1 MVEGRWAGTVATGS
15 VAGFISWSPA
25 VCHSLLCSFQRCQ
38 FCLEAS
44 SPSTTS
50 SAHASQTRHTFISL
64 ILLPI
69 VFKDFIFPVLV
80 ASGLYTVSV
89 ILITIFIHLNS
100 SLHIHSWWARVQQP
114 FFVLSCTICCFLPS
128 PDSKLTLLAAP
139 PPRPLPHLLPS
150 DLGQIVLAN
159 DIAVNSDLAVA
170 PLPHGCQCR

>member
-44 SPSTTS
+44 SPSATS

-89 ILITIFIHLNS
+89 ILITIFYSFEFITSHSLLVGTRSTTFFCFKLHHLLLS
-100 SLHIHSWWARVQQP
+100 AVTRFKAHSPRRSP
-114 FFVLSCTICCFLPS
+114 FPF
-128 PDSKLTLLAAP
+128 P
-139 PPRPLPHLLPS
+139 PPPPALR
-150 DLGQIVLAN
+150 LGS
-159 DIAVNSDLAVA
+159 NSACKR
-170 PLPHGCQCR
+170 HCR